1 MIKSFSVILL
11 LAGASNRCELGYN
24 KVLYLV
30 NKKPLFRYS
39 LDEFLKVDSCEKVII
54 VCKKEEEKEIEK
66 YLPNEFLNKIEI
78 VYGGALRQESV
89 LNGLKKV
96 ETDYVLIHDGARP
109 CIKKV
114 DINNV
119 LLNLEN
125 SKTVTLATL
134 SQESMRYINDDST
147 YVLDRNKVINI
158 KTPQGM
164 LTNDL
169 IFALNEASKDGLIFT
184 DDVSAIE
191 KYFKISPKIV
201 ACSNNNIKVTKYEDL
216 KMVES
221 ILEKKEVYR
230 IGHSCDTHRLE
241 NGNEIIVGGVK
252 ISCEFKIVAHSDG
265 DVLYHSI
272 AEAIIG
278 ALGMGDLGKWFSD
291 KDPKYKNISS
301 SYFLEKTKEMLINE
315 GYEIVNID
323 STIYVEKPM
332 MAPYIEKMKTNISNC
347 LDILESQ
354 INLKATRGEGVGP
367 IGESKAISSETVIM
381 IKTI

>member
-11 LAGASNRCELGYN
+11 LAGSSNRCELGYN
-24 KVLYLV
+24 KVLYLI
-30 NKKPLFRYS
+30 NGKPIFRYS
-39 LDEFLKVDSCEKVII
+39 LDEFLKVDNCKKVII

-66 YLPNEFLNKIEI
+66 YLPSEFLSKIEI

-89 LNGLKKV
+89 LKGLKKV
-96 ETDYVLIHDGARP
+96 YTDYVLIHDGARP
-109 CIKKV
+109 CIKKE

-119 LLNLEN
+119 LLSLNN
-125 SKTVTLATL
+125 NKTVTLATL

-191 KYFKISPKIV
+191 KYFKISPKII

-221 ILEKKEVYR
+221 ILGKKELYR

-241 NGNEIIVGGVK
+241 NGNEIIVGAVK
-252 ISCEFKIVAHSDG
+252 IPCEFRIVAHSDG

-301 SYFLEKTKEMLINE
+301 SYFLEKTKRMLLE
-315 GYEIVNID
+315 AGWKIVNID

-332 MAPYIEKMKTNISNC
+332 MAPYIEKMKANISNC
-347 LDILESQ
+347 LGILESQ
-354 INLKATRGEGVGP
+354 VNVKATRGEGVGP

>member
-1 MIKSFSVILL
+1 MIKCFSVVLL

-24 KVLYLV
+24 KVLYLI
-30 NKKPLFRYS
+30 NGKPLFRYS
-39 LDEFLKVDSCEKVII
+39 LDEFLKIDNCEKVII

-66 YLPNEFLNKIEI
+66 YLPYEFLSKIEI

-109 CIKKV
+109 CIKKD

-119 LLNLEN
+119 LLNLVN

-134 SQESMRYINDDST
+134 SQESMRYVNNDSAS
-147 YVLDRNKVINI
+147 VLDRNKVINI

-164 LTNDL
+164 LKNDL

-221 ILEKKEVYR
+221 ILGKKEIYR

-241 NGNEIIVGGVK
+241 NGNEIIVGAVK
-252 ISCEFKIVAHSDG
+252 IPCEFRIVAHSDG

-272 AEAIIG
+272 SEAIIG

-301 SYFLEKTKEMLINE
+301 SYFLEKTKEMLIKE

-347 LDILESQ
+347 LGILESQ
-354 INLKATRGEGVGP
+354 INVKATRGEGVGP
-367 IGESKAISSETVIM
+367 IGESKAISSETIIM